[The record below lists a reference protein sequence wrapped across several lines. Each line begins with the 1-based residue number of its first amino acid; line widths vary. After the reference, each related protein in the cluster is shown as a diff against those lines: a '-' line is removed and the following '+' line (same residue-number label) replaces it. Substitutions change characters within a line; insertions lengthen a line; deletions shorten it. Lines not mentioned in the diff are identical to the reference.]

1 MRTTLVI
8 NDELLAEAKKRA
20 ADRKSNVSEIVN
32 EALRMALKAESE
44 PVRTRAFQIPTY
56 RPGKAKKTDS
66 RPDEL
71 NALMAA
77 EDIEG
82 YGR

>member
-20 ADRKSNVSEIVN
+20 ADRKSNVSAIVN
-32 EALRMALKAESE
+32 EALRMALKTENE
-44 PVRTRAFQIPTY
+44 RVRTRAFQMPTY
-56 RPGKAKKTDS
+56 RPGKAKITDTQ
-66 RPDEL
+66 PDEM

-77 EDIEG
+77 EDLGEF
-82 YGR
+82 GR

>member
-32 EALRMALKAESE
+32 EALRMALKTEDE

-56 RPGKAKKTDS
+56 RPGKAKITDS
-66 RPDEL
+66 QPDEL
-71 NALMAA
+71 NELMAA
-77 EDIEG
+77 EEIGE